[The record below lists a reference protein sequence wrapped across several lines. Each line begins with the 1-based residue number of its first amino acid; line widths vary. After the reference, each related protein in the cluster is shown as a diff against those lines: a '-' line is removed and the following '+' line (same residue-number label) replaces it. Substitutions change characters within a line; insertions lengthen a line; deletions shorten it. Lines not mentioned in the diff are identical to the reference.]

1 MENTKQIKALRMVMN
16 SLLNHHRIQLKLSSP
31 TDRKILNT
39 LQIQNH
45 HLTSQLIEIQ
55 RSINYLST
63 QCRLQQEDHFEME
76 RRLME
81 FKFGQD
87 PMLMSSDSVF
97 ENCSN
102 ISSIASLSI
111 DMRNI
116 DMNNMN
122 VLGKAMINN

>member
-1 MENTKQIKALRMVMN
+1 MN
-16 SLLNHHRIQLKLSSP
+16 SLLKHHQIQLKSSSSP
-31 TDRKILNT
+31 TDRKILNS

-45 HLTSQLIEIQ
+45 QLTSQLIEIQ

-63 QCRLQQEDHFEME
+63 QCRLQQEDHFEIE

-116 DMNNMN
+116 NMNMN
-122 VLGKAMINN
+122 VMGKPVTQVMQVIGNNN